1 MAGAP
6 DLVAGADLTS
16 FTGGA
21 ETRPRNVAMLYCI
34 NATAEPSS
42 GGGESID
49 YEEGEY
55 DAELTIGGT
64 VNATAK
70 ATYSRIGNQVT
81 LHIPILQVTGK
92 TGTGELRISTPFIA
106 NNNSSTGVV
115 RFAGFG
121 NLGTSTTIAPFI
133 VNGENSIALQTSN
146 ADGYVL
152 DKISDS
158 HCNTNFDVYTVDIS
172 YQTSGFSSSGSGSG
186 GGSYT
191 PEKMVWENVKDERD
205 LNTVYTNDNDVPL
218 YISLAGQCKKDSNSF
233 LDLFVDGARLVLTQD
248 TTLSDETKFNNI
260 FGIVP
265 SGSTYEVKSTVGNTI
280 ILWNEAR
287 MPVAVG
293 TGGKTVA
300 FRGHLSANQ
309 TVVTGVF
316 TKINLDTASIDTD
329 NALVDGKFQPSVAG
343 YYQVNGGIGQACNP
357 TSTKTT
363 CNLYK
368 NGSVINWGSQVNTQ
382 TDGSYNSNTSDVI
395 YLNGTTDYL
404 ELYGRVVTTGTSAIE
419 SDANLYGFGLSTLP
433 ISRSSIR

>member
-1 MAGAP
+1 
-6 DLVAGADLTS
+6 
-16 FTGGA
+16 
-21 ETRPRNVAMLYCI
+21 
-34 NATAEPSS
+34 
-42 GGGESID
+42 
-49 YEEGEY
+49 
-55 DAELTIGGT
+55 
-64 VNATAK
+64 
-70 ATYSRIGNQVT
+70 
-81 LHIPILQVTGK
+81 
-92 TGTGELRISTPFIA
+92 
-106 NNNSSTGVV
+106 
-115 RFAGFG
+115 
-121 NLGTSTTIAPFI
+121 
-133 VNGENSIALQTSN
+133 
-146 ADGYVL
+146 
-152 DKISDS
+152 
-158 HCNTNFDVYTVDIS
+158 
-172 YQTSGFSSSGSGSG
+172 
-186 GGSYT
+186 
-191 PEKMVWENVKDERD
+191 MVWENVKDERD

-419 SDANLYGFGLSTLP
+419 SDANLYGFGLSTYLSAVLVSGSSASGDSVWAEEDGTATYDGDVE
-433 ISRSSIR
+433 IASTSSIANGDWSGGTDFLKLKAKLGSSFSEPSIAFQEEGANVGGKISTKNVGMGAMSIVFANRAADALDSPLKARMEIKANGRVDIFESLYVNGAPKSVDSMLVDLEKDVKLKDKLIEKLSARLDELEKRG